1 MLIRDFK
8 YGEIWTAPKHR
19 EKNLRLATW
28 IEISVGGFFNRS
40 LPVITVD
47 LPPRTDLK
55 LARWFG
61 FERSWLWGAVSDG
74 LYWAFAVITHIGVN
88 IISDRGGT
96 LLVGL
101 LSRWFLPHFQICQT
115 LWKRKLLF
123 VNIYQSRGSHPAT
136 TTQYSGSQENPE
148 EWQLT
153 LARRATKAV
162 DQLQN

>member
-28 IEISVGGFFNRS
+28 IEISVGFFYSESSCDHRRLALQNWFEACT
-40 LPVITVD
+40 VIRVW
-47 LPPRTDLK
+47 K
-55 LARWFG
+55 ELAVRG
-61 FERSWLWGAVSDG
+61 CVG
-74 LYWAFAVITHIGVN
+74 LYWAFAVITHTGVN

-115 LWKRKLLF
+115 LWKGKLLF

-136 TTQYSGSQENPE
+136 ATQYSGSQENPE